1 MRALSSDSEVEAD
14 EPKRKQRRVV
24 ESDSEPEH
32 SEAASDSRAVG
43 TLTSEAVA
51 NGAQR
56 AVLEEHSYA
65 ASGSSAPNAF
75 TVLQKAAA
83 EAAAANAAAANKFID
98 PQKKRRCLLLMLY
111 FDVIFPFG
119 STTNLCT
126 KMNVNNCAVIN
137 WQEDSARVCG
147 VRDRAPR

>member
-1 MRALSSDSEVEAD
+1 M
-14 EPKRKQRRVV
+14 V

-65 ASGSSAPNAF
+65 AFGSSAPNALTLF
-75 TVLQKAAA
+75 QNAAA

-98 PQKKRRCLLLMLY
+98 PQKKRRCFLFFILLY

-119 STTNLCT
+119 STRNLCT